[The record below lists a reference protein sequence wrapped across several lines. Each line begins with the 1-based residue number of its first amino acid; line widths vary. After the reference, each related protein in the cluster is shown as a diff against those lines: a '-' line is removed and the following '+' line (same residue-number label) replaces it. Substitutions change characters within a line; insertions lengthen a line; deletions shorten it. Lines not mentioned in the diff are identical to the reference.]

1 MPRRRMPKLPKNFF
15 LIPLVIA
22 IILLVVLMVVFSR
35 GTCASNSV
43 NVLEGFTDDENT
55 VSKVERPFVNFYD
68 NYGNRLNIIAIS
80 KPYSNDDNQKK
91 YEELVKEGN
100 IIIGVSSYLE
110 FPNPVSS
117 PFENF
122 DDNYAK
128 YKYKERC
135 KAWLHGFRNPG
146 DYFPNHVPNALISE
160 SDFIDCQINKPDE
173 SVEKVYDFIYICLK
187 QDEKKDTCDDWAT
200 YNKNWT
206 LAKKCL
212 KVMCEKYKLKGLLIG
227 RKDCE
232 IPNLCHKLMDST
244 NMLTH
249 EELRKSYNQSKFI
262 FLPNYADASPRV
274 LSEALATNLPT
285 LCNRNILGGW
295 KYVNDKTGVFF
306 TDENDIDSAI
316 NEMNRKL
323 SNNEFRARE
332 EYIKNY
338 GPVNSGIRLR
348 DFLYDTFGNQINIPR
363 HKTDYV
369 TIDYPK
375 TEYAKCEL

>member
-1 MPRRRMPKLPKNFF
+1 MPKLPKNFF

-135 KAWLHGFRNPG
+135 KAWLHGFTIVE
-146 DYFPNHVPNALISE
+146 VPVIFTDRTEGE
-160 SDFIDCQINKPDE
+160 SKMNSDIFFEAFVGVIQL
-173 SVEKVYDFIYICLK
+173 KVKSWFTK
-187 QDEKKDTCDDWAT
+187 FEQ
-200 YNKNWT
+200 
-206 LAKKCL
+206 AKK
-212 KVMCEKYKLKGLLIG
+212 
-227 RKDCE
+227 
-232 IPNLCHKLMDST
+232 
-244 NMLTH
+244 
-249 EELRKSYNQSKFI
+249 
-262 FLPNYADASPRV
+262 
-274 LSEALATNLPT
+274 
-285 LCNRNILGGW
+285 
-295 KYVNDKTGVFF
+295 
-306 TDENDIDSAI
+306 
-316 NEMNRKL
+316 
-323 SNNEFRARE
+323 
-332 EYIKNY
+332 
-338 GPVNSGIRLR
+338 
-348 DFLYDTFGNQINIPR
+348 
-363 HKTDYV
+363 
-369 TIDYPK
+369 
-375 TEYAKCEL
+375 